1 MSSSDSARSSDGSL
15 AKPTDPAA
23 ASVSGPASG
32 RSLERHT
39 RTLLTIIA
47 EALLERALIEDCR
60 RLGAQGYTVMD
71 VRGGG
76 PGGERAG
83 QWEAERS
90 IEMQVVCSAQVAEL
104 IAAHSLKVHA
114 PNYAIR
120 VLVSEVGV
128 FRQTMF

>member
-1 MSSSDSARSSDGSL
+1 MSM
-15 AKPTDPAA
+15 T
-23 ASVSGPASG
+23 
-32 RSLERHT
+32 SLERHP

-47 EALLERALIEDCR
+47 EAVLERALIDDCL

-90 IEMQVVCSAQVAEL
+90 IEMQVVCTAQVADA
-104 IAAHSLKVHA
+104 IAAHVLRMHA

-128 FRQTMF
+128 FRQAMF

>member
-1 MSSSDSARSSDGSL
+1 MSL
-15 AKPTDPAA
+15 PP
-23 ASVSGPASG
+23 
-32 RSLERHT
+32 LERHP

-47 EALLERALIEDCR
+47 EAVLERSLIEDCR

-90 IEMQVVCSAQVAEL
+90 IEMQVVCTAQVADA
-104 IAAHSLKVHA
+104 IAAHVLGTHA
-114 PNYAIR
+114 PHYAVR
-120 VLVSEVGV
+120 VLVSDVGV

>member
-1 MSSSDSARSSDGSL
+1 MSI
-15 AKPTDPAA
+15 T
-23 ASVSGPASG
+23 
-32 RSLERHT
+32 SLERHP

-47 EALLERALIEDCR
+47 EAVLERALIEDCL

-76 PGGERAG
+76 PGGQRAG

-90 IEMQVVCSAQVAEL
+90 IEMQVVCTAQVADA
-104 IAAHSLKVHA
+104 IAAHVLHTHA
-114 PNYAIR
+114 PNYAVR

-128 FRQTMF
+128 FRQAMF

>member
-1 MSSSDSARSSDGSL
+1 MSI
-15 AKPTDPAA
+15 P
-23 ASVSGPASG
+23 
-32 RSLERHT
+32 SLERHP

-47 EALLERALIEDCR
+47 EAVLERALIEDCL

-76 PGGERAG
+76 PGGQRAG

-90 IEMQVVCSAQVAEL
+90 IEMQVVCTAQVADA
-104 IAAHSLKVHA
+104 IAAQVLATHA
-114 PNYAIR
+114 PNYAVR

-128 FRQTMF
+128 FRQAMF